1 MSLTGYRPTHS
12 PATTRPGGDSNAF
25 AISDIRRND
34 RDDGSIIL
42 NNAVSLPSPLPD
54 VMERFDYWAAE
65 NPQTILMTEPEGDV
79 RRALTYAEARNLSS
93 GLADLLTA
101 RGLKSGDVVGVVAGA
116 GCDHAL
122 VKLACLRAGLVH
134 APLSPTLVDTRS
146 GNAKLETMLK
156 ICQPALILCEGKCVA
171 SLEHL
176 EKPLAADVSCLADMV
191 REACEMQGRP
201 SAGPRER
208 SRHSLDDEAAI
219 YFTSGSTGNA
229 KGVLITRRMISA
241 VQAAIAAHWPFFVH
255 HRPMIADWLP
265 WHHVFGGLDNFFKM
279 VWNGGTYHMRPTPTR
294 ATIEDT
300 ARFIAEVEPTVY
312 VDVPFGIKLLL
323 GQLENKP
330 EFCAAFFSR
339 LELIFFAGAG
349 MDAETWS
356 RLNRVLMRSKQHVRP
371 SLRLASGYGSTEAG
385 STICLAHEE
394 PGSPGEIG
402 VPLPGHSLRL
412 ADVDGHMEI
421 RVRGPNVSPGYIDEH
436 GSIPMPLDEL
446 GFLKTGDVAAPVRP
460 LHPELGLRFD
470 GRVAEDF
477 KLSNGTRVRV
487 GALRQI
493 LLSAC
498 APYLADVAIAGETRD
513 FLGVLL
519 FPSAATDGLEAEI
532 RDRIF
537 DKALADHNAQWPNS
551 SMAIRRASVMAGLPN
566 PEAGEVNDKGHLV
579 QRTCLRNRAEDV
591 DRLYARQPDAS
602 VLVPAMPR
610 D

>member
-1 MSLTGYRPTHS
+1 MNLTGRRPPHI
-12 PATTRPGGDSNAF
+12 PAASMPSGNSDAF
-25 AISDIRRND
+25 AISDVRRND
-34 RDDGSIIL
+34 RDDGSIVL
-42 NNAVSLPSPLPD
+42 NNAVPLPSPLPD
-54 VMERFDYWAAE
+54 VIKRFDDWASSD
-65 NPQTILMTEPEGDV
+65 PQAILITEPV
-79 RRALTYAEARNLSS
+79 AQSRRTLTYAEAEDLSNRLANL
-93 GLADLLTA
+93 LIA
-101 RGLKSGDVVGVVAGA
+101 RGFKSGDVVGVVAGA

-122 VKLACLRAGLVH
+122 VKLACLRVGLVH
-134 APLSPTLVDTRS
+134 APLSPTLVDTGS
-146 GNAKLETMLK
+146 GSAKLEAMLN
-156 ICQPALILCEGKCVA
+156 ICQPALILCEEKCRNA
-171 SLEHL
+171 
-176 EKPLAADVSCLADMV
+176 LAQIETPQAAAIDGIAEFV
-191 REACEMQGRP
+191 REA
-201 SAGPRER
+201 SAGFEEAPAER
-208 SRHSLDDEAAI
+208 NDLPVQKPEDKAAI

-241 VQAAIAAHWPFFVH
+241 VQCAIAAHWPFFVH

-279 VWNGGTYHMRPTPTR
+279 VWNGGTYHIRPTPT
-294 ATIEDT
+294 ADSIEDT
-300 ARFIAEVEPTVY
+300 ARFIAEVEPTIY

-323 GQLENKP
+323 DQLENRP
-330 EFCAAFFSR
+330 DFCAAFFAR

-349 MDAETWS
+349 MDSETWS
-356 RLNRVLMRSKQHVRP
+356 RLNRVLLHSKAHVKP

-436 GSIPMPLDEL
+436 GSIPMPLDDL
-446 GFLKTGDVAAPVRP
+446 GYLKTGDVAAPVRP
-460 LHPELGLRFD
+460 FHPELGLRFD

-493 LLSAC
+493 LLSTC
-498 APYLADVAIAGETRD
+498 APYLSDVAIAGETRD

-519 FPSAATDGLEAEI
+519 FPSAAAEGLDDETRA
-532 RDRIF
+532 RVF
-537 DKALADHNAQWPNS
+537 DKALAEHNAQWPNS
-551 SMAIRRASVMAGLPN
+551 SMAIRRASVMAGLPD

-579 QRTCLRNRAEDV
+579 QRRCLRNRAEDV
-591 DRLYARQPDAS
+591 DRLYAKQPDAS
-602 VLVPAMPR
+602 VLVPALPR